1 MLNNLIKNIFVLFL
15 INVSIW
21 CCDFE
26 YLEINGDCYYRKDI
40 KFLQALIEN
49 SQYGRNP
56 PPDDLKPLNLGWQL
70 WENGRLVEF
79 CCSTSTNTECRMN
92 YELSGNLPPEIGNLT
107 ELKIISLESNNIIG
121 SLPPE
126 IGNLINLNEL
136 YLDGNQFEGEI
147 PPSIW
152 GLTNLTKLTLGGSD
166 ISGTIPIEIGELTNL
181 TNLVVNLYV
190 LL

>member
-1 MLNNLIKNIFVLFL
+1 MLVL

-26 YLEINGDCYYRKDI
+26 YLEINGDCYFRKDI
-40 KFLQALIEN
+40 KFLQAFIES

-70 WENGRLVEF
+70 WENGRLIEF
-79 CCSTSTNTECRMN
+79 CCSTSTNTECRMD
-92 YELSGNLPPEIGNLT
+92 YELSGNLPHEIGNLT

-126 IGNLINLNEL
+126 IGNLGKLEQLKLSSNNMI
-136 YLDGNQFEGEI
+136 GNIPQEI
-147 PPSIW
+147 
-152 GLTNLTKLTLGGSD
+152 GKMVHLQTLALKGNN
-166 ISGTIPIEIGELTNL
+166 ISGALPLSIIKLKD
-181 TNLVVNLYV
+181 
-190 LL
+190 